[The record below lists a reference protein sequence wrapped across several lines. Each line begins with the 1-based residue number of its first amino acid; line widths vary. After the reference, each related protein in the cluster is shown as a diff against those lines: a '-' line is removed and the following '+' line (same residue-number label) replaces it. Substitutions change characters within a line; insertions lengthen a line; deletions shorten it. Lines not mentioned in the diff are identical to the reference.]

1 MSLHQAVLLQEVLN
15 GLALQAGQTVVD
27 ATINHGGHAL
37 AIAEKIGP
45 TGWLIGID
53 QDADALKQAEANL
66 SQTTS
71 RRSLICGNFRQLDQ
85 LLSSIQAPL
94 GQIDAILMDLGWSSD
109 QLQTSGRGFSF
120 QTAEPLLM
128 TYHRQPGP
136 EDLTAGEIVNQWSAD
151 SLADI
156 IYAYGEERFSRQIAT
171 AIVTYRQTTPITTS
185 QQLAKIISQAVPSWY
200 RRKRLHPATK
210 TFQALRITVNDE
222 LGALSSGLTKALE
235 VLAPGGRLAV
245 ISFHSLESRLI
256 KDFFQQAV
264 VKQQAQ
270 LINKHL
276 IKPTFAEIKQNPR
289 ARSAG
294 LRILRKN

>member
-66 SQTTS
+66 SQTAI

-128 TYHRQPGP
+128 TYRRQPGP